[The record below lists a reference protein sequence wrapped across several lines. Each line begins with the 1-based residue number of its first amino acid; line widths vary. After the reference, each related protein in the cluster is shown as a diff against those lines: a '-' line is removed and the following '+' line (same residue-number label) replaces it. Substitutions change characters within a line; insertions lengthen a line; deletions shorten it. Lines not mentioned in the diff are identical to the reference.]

1 MAINSKTMD
10 FSGLDLKADS
20 ITIAGAAISTT
31 ELGFLDGVTAG
42 TATASKALVV
52 DANKDIATIR
62 NATVT
67 GLVFATGGTIDSDS
81 GTATATAGAATVS
94 KMAGVVT
101 TESLTT
107 AAAAAYTLTL
117 TNTTI
122 AATDMVFASVAN
134 GTNSAGI
141 PIVGKIT
148 PGSGSCTIGI
158 ENQHTANAFNGTLK
172 ISFLVIKA

>member
-10 FSGLDLKADS
+10 FSGLDLKCDS
-20 ITIAGAAISTT
+20 VTVAGAAISTT

-52 DANKDIATIR
+52 DANKDISTIR
-62 NATVT
+62 NATLT

-81 GTATATAGAATVS
+81 GTATASAGAATVS

-122 AATDMVFASVAN
+122 AAADMVFASVAN

-158 ENQHTANAFNGTLK
+158 ENQHASNAFNGTLK
-172 ISFLVIKA
+172 ISFFVVKA

>member
-20 ITIAGAAISTT
+20 VTIAGAAISTA

-81 GTATATAGAATVS
+81 GTATASAGAATVS

-158 ENQHTANAFNGTLK
+158 ENQHGSNAFNGTLK

>member
-20 ITIAGAAISTT
+20 VTIAGAAISTT

-81 GTATATAGAATVS
+81 GTATASAGAATVS

-101 TESLTT
+101 SESLTT

-117 TNTTI
+117 TNTVI
-122 AATDMVFASVAN
+122 AATDLVFVSVAN

-141 PIVGKIT
+141 PVVGRVT
-148 PGSGSCTIGI
+148 PGSGSCTILI
-158 ENQHTANAFNGTLK
+158 ENQHGANAFNGTIK

>member
-1 MAINSKTMD
+1 MD

-20 ITIAGAAISTT
+20 VTIAGAAISTT

-81 GTATATAGAATVS
+81 GTATASAGAATVS

-158 ENQHTANAFNGTLK
+158 ENQHGSNAFNGTLK

>member
-1 MAINSKTMD
+1 MAINSKTID
-10 FSGLDLKADS
+10 FSGLDVKCDS
-20 ITIAGAAISTT
+20 MTLGGNAMSGT

-52 DANKDIATIR
+52 DTNKDIATIR
-62 NATVT
+62 NATLT
-67 GLVFATGGTIDSDS
+67 GLVFAAGGTIDSDS
-81 GTATATAGAATVS
+81 GTATATAAAATLS
-94 KMAGVVT
+94 KMAGVIT
-101 TESLTT
+101 TEALTT

-122 AATDMVFASVAN
+122 AAADMVFASVAN

-148 PGSGSCTIGI
+148 PGAGSCTIGI

>member
-20 ITIAGAAISTT
+20 ATIGGYAMSAA
-31 ELGFLDGVTAG
+31 ELAFLDGVTAG
-42 TATASKALVV
+42 TVTASKAVVV

-67 GLVFATGGTIDSDS
+67 GLVFAAGGTIDSDS
-81 GTATATAGAATVS
+81 GTATASAGAATVS

-122 AATDMVFASVAN
+122 AAADMVFASVAN

-148 PGSGSCTIGI
+148 PGSGSCTILI
-158 ENQHTANAFNGTLK
+158 ENQHAANAFNGTLK

>member
-20 ITIAGAAISTT
+20 VTIAGAAISTT

-42 TATASKALVV
+42 TVTASKAVVV
-52 DANKDIATIR
+52 DANKDVSELRNLTATNHIIG
-62 NATVT
+62 V
-67 GLVFATGGTIDSDS
+67 GGTINADSS
-81 GTATATAGAATVS
+81 TATATAGAATLS

-141 PIVGKIT
+141 PIVGRVT
-148 PGSGSCTIGI
+148 PGSGSCTILI
-158 ENQHTANAFNGTLK
+158 ENQHGSNAFNGTIK

>member
-10 FSGLDLKADS
+10 FSGLDVKCDS
-20 ITIAGAAISTT
+20 MTLGGNAMSGT

-52 DANKDIATIR
+52 DTNKDIATIR
-62 NATVT
+62 NATLT
-67 GLVFATGGTIDSDS
+67 GLVFAAGGTIDSDS
-81 GTATATAGAATVS
+81 GTATATAAAATLS
-94 KMAGVVT
+94 KMAGVIT
-101 TESLTT
+101 TEALTT

-148 PGSGSCTIGI
+148 PGAGSCTIGI